1 MELPDGNYLA
11 TCGSLSAEAGTYAEA
26 EELLRD
32 MLDQQW
38 EANPSLRRPTIVSD
52 PDVLPDDEPEF

>member
-11 TCGSLSAEAGTYAEA
+11 SCGSLSAEAATCAEA
-26 EELLRD
+26 EELLRE

-38 EANPSLRRPTIVSD
+38 ESNPGFRRPVIAMD
-52 PDVLPDDEPEF
+52 PDGLPDADPEF